1 MIKILDYMLLVIKAV
16 TDPLFYKR
24 KMIILISSI
33 QVVTWKEYNEEECAR
48 MAYIVYSHWLS
59 IEQLHDA
66 CSAYFIKNSQQQYDW
81 SNQSNSK

>member
-1 MIKILDYMLLVIKAV
+1 MIKILDYMLLVIKAI

-33 QVVTWKEYNEEECAR
+33 QVVTWKEYDEEECAR
-48 MAYIVYSHWLS
+48 MAYIVYSHWLG

-66 CSAYFIKNSQQQYDW
+66 CSSYFSSKAQTENDW
-81 SNQSNSK
+81 SEQSNS